1 MLYLCIYR
9 NMNIYIYITNIYI
22 RVQETHIVLK
32 YPTNPKKVGW
42 RNIYIYIYIYM
53 YVYIYTYICIDR

>member
-1 MLYLCIYR
+1 MLYLYIYR
-9 NMNIYIYITNIYI
+9 NMNIYIYIINIYI

-42 RNIYIYIYIYM
+42 RNIYIYICM
-53 YVYIYTYICIDR
+53 YV